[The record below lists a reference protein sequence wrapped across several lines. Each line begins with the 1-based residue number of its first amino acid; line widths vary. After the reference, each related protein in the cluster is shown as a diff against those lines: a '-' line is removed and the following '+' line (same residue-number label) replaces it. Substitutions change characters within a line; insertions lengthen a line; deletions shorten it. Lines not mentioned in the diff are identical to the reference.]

1 MSSEFNIGY
10 SHSGCIK
17 LLARL
22 GFEYRK
28 PKALPRVSDV
38 EKQAAFIAFYE
49 NLLNNLPADAPF
61 VEPTTVDGVSS
72 VQLLAKIEARN
83 P

>member
-10 SHSGCIK
+10 SHFGCIK

-28 PKALPRVSDV
+28 PKARPRVSDV
-38 EKQAAFIAFYE
+38 EKQAAFIAFFKTY
-49 NLLNNLPADAPF
+49 
-61 VEPTTVDGVSS
+61 
-72 VQLLAKIEARN
+72 
-83 P
+83 